1 MGAVD
6 AKPFVDPVSK
16 CCSDCSRYCLDEC
29 ECEYACGCCKFAI
42 KTHHTPSADEHA
54 SKTPA
59 DEDFIS
65 VNESELEKT
74 PCFRIVLWYKKF
86 FKTMFRTKLGGHDFR
101 Q

>member
-42 KTHHTPSADEHA
+42 KTHHTPSADVDFVHVPPGHEHA
-54 SKTPA
+54 SKTAA

-65 VNESELEKT
+65 VNES
-74 PCFRIVLWYKKF
+74 
-86 FKTMFRTKLGGHDFR
+86 D
-101 Q
+101 

>member
-6 AKPFVDPVSK
+6 AKPFVDPLQK

-29 ECEYACGCCKFAI
+29 DCDWECGCI
-42 KTHHTPSADEHA
+42 KLKIQTHHTPSADETAEHA

-65 VNESELEKT
+65 VNES
-74 PCFRIVLWYKKF
+74 
-86 FKTMFRTKLGGHDFR
+86 D
-101 Q
+101 

>member
-6 AKPFVDPVSK
+6 AKPFVHPLQK

-42 KTHHTPSADEHA
+42 KTHHTPSADVEHA

-59 DEDFIS
+59 DEDFESIN
-65 VNESELEKT
+65 NES
-74 PCFRIVLWYKKF
+74 
-86 FKTMFRTKLGGHDFR
+86 D
-101 Q
+101 